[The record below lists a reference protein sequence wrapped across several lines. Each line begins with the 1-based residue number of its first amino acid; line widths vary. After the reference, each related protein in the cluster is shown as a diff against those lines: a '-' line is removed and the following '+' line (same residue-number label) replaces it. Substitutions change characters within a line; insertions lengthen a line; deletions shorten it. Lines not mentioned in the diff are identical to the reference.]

1 MVLADVRIVGQV
13 GVIRRQHRD
22 MQALALGRLTN
33 LYPAKAACPQADAVF
48 NQRPVSFGAIQA
60 ILIPRAERRFPL
72 RRAGRLRT
80 RRGIDRVRLLAAFL
94 PRNILRA
101 NPAHSVVILVQRHAA
116 VYIAH
121 PPHVA
126 HAAAGHIVDVE
137 VFQRDFRHPHCAV
150 FALRYQ
156 IAVGFLPLHLHAA
169 HLRIRQRIRCFAP
182 VIVDALKAIQFF
194 HLRIRQ
200 LKAVIDARELR
211 LPGCALLRRLI
222 NGGRRI
228 NHALPTVCAL
238 FRRNQL
244 IVIAALHDDARA
256 ILLPRIIIRQM
267 IIVVIIIRVRHK
279 RHQGLGQAPA
289 VRGGNRHYH
298 HHQGQNQQNP
308 PFLHRSQLLWRYFP
322 T

>member
-1 MVLADVRIVGQV
+1 MVFADVRVVGQV
-13 GVIRRQHRD
+13 SVIRRQHRD
-22 MQALALGRLTN
+22 MQAQALGRLPN
-33 LYPAKAACPQADAVF
+33 LRPPEAARPLADAVF
-48 NQRPVSFGAIQA
+48 NQRPVPLGAVDAVI
-60 ILIPRAERRFPL
+60 IPRAERRFAL
-72 RRAGRLRT
+72 RRAGCLRT

-94 PRNILRA
+94 PRNGLCA
-101 NPAHSVVILVQRHAA
+101 NPSHVVVTVIQRYAA

-121 PPHVA
+121 PAHVA
-126 HAAAGHIVDVE
+126 NAASGHIVNVE
-137 VFQRDFRHPHCAV
+137 VLQRDLHRPHGAV
-150 FALRYQ
+150 CALRHQ
-156 IAVGFLPLHLHAA
+156 IAIGFFPLYLHAT
-169 HLRIRQRIRCFAP
+169 HLRIHQRIRHFTP
-182 VIVDALKAIQFF
+182 VIADVLKAVQFL

-200 LKAVIDARELR
+200 LEAIFDAREFR

-222 NGGRRI
+222 DGGRRD
-228 NHALPTVCAL
+228 NNTLPTVCAL